1 MAETS
6 ALGVLQFQQK
16 IRGAVRPNLFSVFH
30 KFPSVGGLN
39 VGEKDLPTYLCKSAA
54 LPASTVGTVELPF
67 RGRVIKVPGDRTFES
82 WTATF
87 YMDDAFELRGA
98 YEKWIELTN
107 SVDTNTAA
115 ANMADVLQDI
125 TVTQLDKF
133 KGTASGFTTI
143 REYKLVSAF
152 PVSVSQVS
160 LAYDNNDSYEE
171 FDVEF
176 AYQFFETDSPN
187 NKNLM
192 KRITNAT
199 KEQPGTGPSGTT

>member
-1 MAETS
+1 MAETK
-6 ALGVLQFQQK
+6 ALGVLEFQSK
-16 IRGAVRPNLFSVFH
+16 IKGAVRPNLFSVSH
-30 KFPSVGGLN
+30 NFPSGIIAADGL
-39 VGEKDLPTYLCKSAA
+39 ETFMCKSAA

-82 WTATF
+82 WTGTF

-107 SVDTNTAA
+107 TVDANTASA
-115 ANMADVLQDI
+115 GMGDVLEDI
-125 TVTQLDKF
+125 VVTQMDKF
-133 KGTASGFTTI
+133 NGSATQFKDI
-143 REYKLVSAF
+143 RQYKLVKAF

-176 AYQFFETDSPN
+176 AYQYFETSIGQN
-187 NKNLM
+187 TM
-192 KRITNAT
+192 KRV
-199 KEQPGTGPSGTT
+199 GSS

>member
-1 MAETS
+1 MAETK
-6 ALGVLQFQQK
+6 ALGVLEFQSK
-16 IRGAVRPNLFSVFH
+16 IKGAVRPNLFSVTH
-30 KFPSVGGLN
+30 NFPTGVIAADGL
-39 VGEKDLPTYLCKSAA
+39 ETYLCKSAA

-87 YMDDAFELRGA
+87 YMDDAFQLRGA

-107 SVDTNTAA
+107 TVDANTASA
-115 ANMADVLQDI
+115 GMGDVLEDI
-125 TVTQLDKF
+125 VVTQMDKF
-133 KGTASGFTTI
+133 NGSATQFKDI
-143 REYKLVSAF
+143 RQYKLVKGF

-176 AYQFFETDSPN
+176 AYQYFETSIGQN
-187 NKNLM
+187 TM
-192 KRITNAT
+192 KRV
-199 KEQPGTGPSGTT
+199 GSS

>member
-16 IRGAVRPNLFSVFH
+16 IKGAVRPNLFQVNH
-30 KFPSVGGLN
+30 DFPSVDGLSVN
-39 VGEKDLPTYLCKSAA
+39 KELATFLCKSAA

-98 YEKWIELTN
+98 YEKWVELTN
-107 SVDTNTAA
+107 TVDANTAA
-115 ANMADVLQDI
+115 GNISDILKDI
-125 TVTQLDKF
+125 TVTQMDKF
-133 KGTASGFTTI
+133 GGSATGFKNI
-143 REYKLVSAF
+143 REYKLISAF
-152 PVSVSQVS
+152 PVPVSQVS
-160 LAYDNNDSYEE
+160 IAYDNNDSYEE

-176 AYQFFETDSPN
+176 AYQYFETSIGQN
-187 NKNLM
+187 TM
-192 KRITNAT
+192 SRV
-199 KEQPGTGPSGTT
+199 GTA

>member
-39 VGEKDLPTYLCKSAA
+39 ISGTDLPTYLCKSAA

-115 ANMADVLQDI
+115 ANMSDVLQNI

-133 KGTASGFTTI
+133 GGTNTGFSTI
-143 REYKLVSAF
+143 REYTLVSAF

-176 AYQFFETDSPN
+176 AYQFFETDGGS
-187 NKNLM
+187 NKNTM
-192 KRITNAT
+192 KRITDST
-199 KEQPGTGPSGTT
+199 KSQPSTGTPQ

>member
-16 IRGAVRPNLFSVFH
+16 IKGAVRPNLFQVNH
-30 KFPSVGGLN
+30 DFPSVDGLSVN
-39 VGEKDLPTYLCKSAA
+39 KELATFLCKSAA

-98 YEKWIELTN
+98 YEKWVELT
-107 SVDTNTAA
+107 STVDANTAA
-115 ANMADVLQDI
+115 GNISDILKDI
-125 TVTQLDKF
+125 TVTQMDKF
-133 KGTASGFTTI
+133 GGSATGFKNI
-143 REYKLVSAF
+143 REYKLISAF

-160 LAYDNNDSYEE
+160 IAYDNNDSYEE

-176 AYQFFETDSPN
+176 AYQYFETGIGSN
-187 NKNLM
+187 TM
-192 KRITNAT
+192 QRVTSA
-199 KEQPGTGPSGTT
+199 S

>member
-16 IRGAVRPNLFSVFH
+16 IKGAVRPNLFQVQH
-30 KFPSVGGLN
+30 DFPSVDGLSVN
-39 VGEKDLPTYLCKSAA
+39 KDLATYLCKSAA

-98 YEKWIELTN
+98 YEKWVELTN
-107 SVDTNTAA
+107 TVDANTAA
-115 ANMADVLQDI
+115 ANMSDVLKDV
-125 TVTQLDKF
+125 TVTQMDKF
-133 KGTASGFTTI
+133 NGSATGFANI
-143 REYKLVSAF
+143 REYRLVSAF

-160 LAYDNNDSYEE
+160 IAYDNNDSYEE

-176 AYQFFETDSPN
+176 AYQYFETFQKDGKGGN
-187 NKNLM
+187 EL
-192 KRITNAT
+192 KRVT
-199 KEQPGTGPSGTT
+199 KTS

>member
-1 MAETS
+1 MAETK
-6 ALGVLQFQQK
+6 ALGVLEFQSRIK
-16 IRGAVRPNLFSVFH
+16 GAVSPNLFSVSH
-30 KFPSVGGLN
+30 NFPSGIIAADGL
-39 VGEKDLPTYLCKSAA
+39 ETFMCKSAA

-82 WTATF
+82 WTGTF

-107 SVDTNTAA
+107 TVDANTASA
-115 ANMADVLQDI
+115 GMGDVLEDI
-125 TVTQLDKF
+125 VVTQMDKF
-133 KGTASGFTTI
+133 NGSATQFKDI
-143 REYKLVSAF
+143 RQYKLVKAF

-176 AYQFFETDSPN
+176 AYQYFETSIGQN
-187 NKNLM
+187 TM
-192 KRITNAT
+192 KRV
-199 KEQPGTGPSGTT
+199 GSS

>member
-1 MAETS
+1 MAETK
-6 ALGVLQFQQK
+6 ALGVLEFQSRIK
-16 IRGAVRPNLFSVFH
+16 GAVRPNLFSVSH
-30 KFPSVGGLN
+30 NFPSGIIAADGL
-39 VGEKDLPTYLCKSAA
+39 ETFMCKSAA

-82 WTATF
+82 WTGTF

-107 SVDTNTAA
+107 TVDANTASA
-115 ANMADVLQDI
+115 GMGDVLEDI
-125 TVTQLDKF
+125 VVTQMDKF
-133 KGTASGFTTI
+133 NGSATQFKDI
-143 REYKLVSAF
+143 RQYKLVKGF

-176 AYQFFETDSPN
+176 AYQYFETSIGDN
-187 NKNLM
+187 TM
-192 KRITNAT
+192 KRV
-199 KEQPGTGPSGTT
+199 GTA

>member
-1 MAETS
+1 MSETS

-16 IRGAVRPNLFSVFH
+16 IKGAVRPNLFQVQH
-30 KFPSVGGLN
+30 DFPSNDGLK
-39 VGEKDLPTYLCKSAA
+39 VTKDLATYLCKSAA

-98 YEKWIELTN
+98 YEKWVELTN
-107 SVDTNTAA
+107 TVDANTAA
-115 ANMADVLQDI
+115 ANMTDVLKDI
-125 TVTQLDKF
+125 TVTQMDKF
-133 KGTASGFTTI
+133 NGSATGFANI
-143 REYKLVSAF
+143 REYRLVSAF

-160 LAYDNNDSYEE
+160 IAYDNNDSYEE

-176 AYQFFETDSPN
+176 AYQYFETGIGN
-187 NKNLM
+187 NTM
-192 KRITNAT
+192 KAVT
-199 KEQPGTGPSGTT
+199 

>member
-1 MAETS
+1 MAETK
-6 ALGVLQFQQK
+6 ALGVLEFQSRIK
-16 IRGAVRPNLFSVFH
+16 GAVRPNLFSVSH
-30 KFPSVGGLN
+30 NFPSGIIAADGL
-39 VGEKDLPTYLCKSAA
+39 ETFMCKSAA

-82 WTATF
+82 WTGTF

-107 SVDTNTAA
+107 TVDANTASA
-115 ANMADVLQDI
+115 GMGDVLEDI
-125 TVTQLDKF
+125 VVTQMDKF
-133 KGTASGFTTI
+133 NGSATQFKDI
-143 REYKLVSAF
+143 RQYKLVKAF

-176 AYQFFETDSPN
+176 AYQYFETSIGQN
-187 NKNLM
+187 TM
-192 KRITNAT
+192 SRV
-199 KEQPGTGPSGTT
+199 GTA

>member
-16 IRGAVRPNLFSVFH
+16 IKGAVRPNLFQVQH
-30 KFPSVGGLN
+30 DFPSVDGLSVN
-39 VGEKDLPTYLCKSAA
+39 KDLATYLCKSAA

-98 YEKWIELTN
+98 YEKWVELTN
-107 SVDTNTAA
+107 TVDANTAA
-115 ANMADVLQDI
+115 ANMTDVLKDV
-125 TVTQLDKF
+125 TVTQMDKF
-133 KGTASGFTTI
+133 NGSATGFANI
-143 REYKLVSAF
+143 REYRLVSAF

-160 LAYDNNDSYEE
+160 IAYDNNDSYEE

-176 AYQFFETDSPN
+176 AYQYFETFQKDGKGGN
-187 NKNLM
+187 EL
-192 KRITNAT
+192 KRVT
-199 KEQPGTGPSGTT
+199 KTS

>member
-16 IRGAVRPNLFSVFH
+16 IKGAVRPNLFQVQH
-30 KFPSVGGLN
+30 DFPSVDGLIVN
-39 VGEKDLPTYLCKSAA
+39 KELATYLCKSAA

-98 YEKWIELTN
+98 YEKWVELTN
-107 SVDTNTAA
+107 TVDANTAA
-115 ANMADVLQDI
+115 ANMSDVLKDI
-125 TVTQLDKF
+125 TVTQMDKF
-133 KGTASGFTTI
+133 GGSATGFANI
-143 REYKLVSAF
+143 REYRLVSAF

-160 LAYDNNDSYEE
+160 IAYDNNDSYEE

-176 AYQFFETDSPN
+176 AYQYFETFQKDGKGGN
-187 NKNLM
+187 EL
-192 KRITNAT
+192 KRVT
-199 KEQPGTGPSGTT
+199 KTS

>member
-16 IRGAVRPNLFSVFH
+16 IKGAVRPNLFQVNH
-30 KFPSVGGLN
+30 DFPSVDGLSVN
-39 VGEKDLPTYLCKSAA
+39 KELATFLCKSAA

-98 YEKWIELTN
+98 YEKWVELTN
-107 SVDTNTAA
+107 TVDANTAA
-115 ANMADVLQDI
+115 GNISDILKDI
-125 TVTQLDKF
+125 TVTQMDKF
-133 KGTASGFTTI
+133 GGSATGFKNI
-143 REYKLVSAF
+143 REYKLISAF

-160 LAYDNNDSYEE
+160 IAYDNNDSYEE

-176 AYQFFETDSPN
+176 AYQYFETGIGSN
-187 NKNLM
+187 TM
-192 KRITNAT
+192 QRVTSA
-199 KEQPGTGPSGTT
+199 S